1 MGDALDRVELFA
13 GLGAAAL
20 AELRALARPF
30 EVAVNAQLFRQ
41 GDPPS
46 GLFVVESGLLEI
58 ATRMPGDEAAWV
70 SRIAPGEV
78 VGEFALLDD
87 GPRSATVRA
96 VEDTI
101 GLLIPARGFAAMLG
115 EEHSGPLAAIDRL
128 RGLVATRT
136 RATLQRLSEA
146 SVAEPSELRH
156 APPPLAPALHSLDAE
171 MLRSLGAMADLDD
184 AACATLIA
192 SGEGLAAARNTALVA
207 AGSAPESVYLVVRG
221 AVRAAFERGASRE
234 QVTIH
239 GPGEWAGLVAMIDR
253 EEQPL
258 ALDAAEDS
266 ILLRIPAAVFARWR
280 EQPGRVGQAV
290 FAAVD
295 RQLVRDQRRANRH
308 LGRAIALDR
317 FNQAGA
323 KVDAKADGDAA

>member
-1 MGDALDRVELFA
+1 MGDALDGVELFA
-13 GLGAAAL
+13 GLDGAAL
-20 AELRALARPF
+20 ADLRALARPF
-30 EVAVNAQLFRQ
+30 EVAADAQLFRQ

-46 GLFVVESGLLEI
+46 GLFVVVSGLLEI

-78 VGEFALLDD
+78 VGEFALLED

-96 VEDTI
+96 VEDTA

-115 EEHSGPLAAIDRL
+115 EERSGPLAAIDRL

-146 SVAEPSELRH
+146 SVAEASELRH
-156 APPPLAPALHSLDAE
+156 APPPLAPALHTLDAE
-171 MLRSLGAMADLDD
+171 LLRSLGAMADLDD
-184 AACATLIA
+184 ADCATLIA
-192 SGEGLAAARNTALVA
+192 SGEGLAAPRNTALVA
-207 AGSAPESVYLVVRG
+207 AGSAPESAYLVVRG

-253 EEQPL
+253 QEQPL

-266 ILLRIPAAVFARWR
+266 ILLRVPVASFAQWR
-280 EQPGRVGQAV
+280 ERPGRIGQAV
-290 FAAVD
+290 LGSVD

-317 FNQAGA
+317 FNQAGGQA
-323 KVDAKADGDAA
+323 

>member
-13 GLGAAAL
+13 GLGEAAL
-20 AELRALARPF
+20 GDIRALARPF
-30 EVAVNAQLFRQ
+30 TVAADALLFRQ

-46 GLFVVESGLLEI
+46 GLFVVETGLIEI

-96 VEDTI
+96 VEDTT
-101 GLLIPARGFAAMLG
+101 GLLISARGFAAMLG
-115 EEHSGPLAAIDRL
+115 EGRCGPVAAIDRL

-136 RATLQRLSEA
+136 RATLERLSQA
-146 SVAEPSELRH
+146 SVAEPGELRR
-156 APPPLAPALHSLDAE
+156 APPPLDPTPQPIAAE
-171 MLRSLGAMADLDD
+171 ALRSLGALAELDD
-184 AACATLIA
+184 AECAELSG
-192 SGEGLAAARNTALVA
+192 SGEGLSASRNTALVA
-207 AGSAPESVYLVVRG
+207 AGSQPDALYLVVRG
-221 AVRAAFERGASRE
+221 AVRAAFERGDSRE

-253 EEQPL
+253 QAQPL

-266 ILLRIPAAVFARWR
+266 ILLRIPAAVFGRWR

-290 FAAVD
+290 LGAVD

-308 LGRAIALDR
+308 LGRAIALGR
-317 FNQAGA
+317 FNQAGQNPS
-323 KVDAKADGDAA
+323 KGAA

>member
-1 MGDALDRVELFA
+1 MSDVLDRVELFA
-13 GLGAAAL
+13 GLGEEVQ

-30 EVAVNAQLFRQ
+30 AVAADALLFRQ

-46 GLFVVESGLLEI
+46 GLFVIESGLLEI

-96 VEDTI
+96 VEDTA

-115 EEHSGPLAAIDRL
+115 EGQGGPVAAIDRL

-136 RATLQRLSEA
+136 RATLERLSEA
-146 SVAEPSELRH
+146 SVAEASELRA
-156 APPPLAPALHSLDAE
+156 APPAVDPAPHVLDAE
-171 MLRSLGAMADLDD
+171 TLRSLGALAELDD
-184 AACATLIA
+184 SDCAELIA
-192 SGEGLAAARNTALVA
+192 AGEGLAAARKTALVD
-207 AGSAPESVYLVVRG
+207 AGSKPDALYLVVRG
-221 AVRAAFERGASRE
+221 AVRAAFARGIARE

-239 GPGEWAGLVAMIDR
+239 GPGEWAGLVATIDWH
-253 EEQPL
+253 EQPL

-266 ILLRIPAAVFARWR
+266 ILLRVPAAVFARWR
-280 EQPGRVGQAV
+280 EQPGRIGQAV
-290 FAAVD
+290 LAAVD
-295 RQLVRDQRRANRH
+295 RQLVHDQRRANRH

-323 KVDAKADGDAA
+323 SVDKDAA

>member
-1 MGDALDRVELFA
+1 MGEALDRVELFA
-13 GLGAAAL
+13 GLDEAAL
-20 AELRALARPF
+20 ADLRALARPF
-30 EVAVNAQLFRQ
+30 EVAADALLFRQ

-46 GLFVVESGLLEI
+46 GLFLVESGLLEI

-96 VEDTI
+96 VEDTS

-115 EEHSGPLAAIDRL
+115 EGRGGPVAAIDRL

-136 RATLQRLSEA
+136 RATLERLAQTSLAEA
-146 SVAEPSELRH
+146 SELRRSPPAIDP
-156 APPPLAPALHSLDAE
+156 APHVIDAE
-171 MLRSLGAMADLDD
+171 MLRSLGTFAELADVD
-184 AACATLIA
+184 CAELIA
-192 SGEGLAAARNTALVA
+192 AGEGLSATRNTSLVE
-207 AGSAPESVYLVVRG
+207 AGAKPDTLYLVVRG
-221 AVRAAFERGASRE
+221 AVRAAFVRGALRE

-253 EEQPL
+253 CEQPL
-258 ALDAAEDS
+258 ALDAVEES
-266 ILLRIPAAVFARWR
+266 ILLRVNAAAFLRWR
-280 EQPGRVGQAV
+280 EHPGRIGQV
-290 FAAVD
+290 VLAAVD

-308 LGRAIALDR
+308 FGRAIALGR
-317 FNQAGA
+317 FNAAGSTT
-323 KVDAKADGDAA
+323 

>member
-1 MGDALDRVELFA
+1 MGDALDRADLFA
-13 GLGAAAL
+13 GLGEAARAD
-20 AELRALARPF
+20 LRALARPF
-30 EVAVNAQLFRQ
+30 TVAAGAVLFRQ

-46 GLFVVESGLLEI
+46 GLFVIDTGLLEI

-96 VEDTI
+96 VEDST
-101 GLLIPARGFAAMLG
+101 GMLIPARGFAAMLG
-115 EEHSGPLAAIDRL
+115 EGQAGPVAAIDRL
-128 RGLVATRT
+128 RGLIATRT
-136 RATLQRLSEA
+136 RATLERLSEA
-146 SVAEPSELRH
+146 SVAETSELRH
-156 APPPLAPALHSLDAE
+156 SPRAVDPAAHLLDAE
-171 MLRSLGAMADLDD
+171 MIRSLGALAELNDGDCADLI
-184 AACATLIA
+184 AA
-192 SGEGLAAARNTALVA
+192 GEGLAAARNTALVD
-207 AGSAPESVYLVVRG
+207 AGSKPDALYLVVRG
-221 AVRAAFERGASRE
+221 AIRAAFARGPMRE

-253 EEQPL
+253 LDQPL

-266 ILLRIPAAVFARWR
+266 ILLRVPAAVFARWR
-280 EQPGRVGQAV
+280 EQPGRIGRAV
-290 FAAVD
+290 LAAVD

-317 FNQAGA
+317 FNQAG
-323 KVDAKADGDAA
+323 DLI